1 MHLEKAA
8 MRDRARAATICHR
21 MVTAVIVM
29 VSIGG
34 CALLGGDRMLRVSG
48 VIPVDGANAEHCVL
62 EQMSALGSVLS
73 SQPVDRS
80 FSTNT
85 MIVVGRHPHSVYFI
99 ARCTNGRTYQSKTV
113 EVSSVGRSAGRIDL
127 GTLATQYE
135 HHP

>member
-1 MHLEKAA
+1 VHLEKAA
-8 MRDRARAATICHR
+8 MSDRARAATICHR
-21 MVTAVIVM
+21 MLTAVIVM

-34 CALLGGDRMLRVSG
+34 CALLGGDRMFRVSG
-48 VIPVDGANAEHCVL
+48 VIPVDGANTEQCSL
-62 EQMSALGSVLS
+62 EQMSANGHSLS
-73 SQPVDRS
+73 TQPVDRS
-80 FSTNT
+80 FSTTT

-127 GTLATQYE
+127 GTFATQYE